1 MGTWKALIL
10 TAFLVVGCA
19 GCNPNGT
26 RRPDSPLCTP
36 VLNGGRSADE
46 FECTDSRGDF
56 RVSVSDT
63 IGTTLDG
70 YAVLEKYVDDL
81 EKENKRLR
89 RSCEN

>member
-36 VLNGGRSADE
+36 ILDGGNTASEA
-46 FECTDSRGDF
+46 ECTDLRGDY
-56 RVSVSDT
+56 RVPIADT
-63 IGTTLDG
+63 ISTTLDG
-70 YAVLEKYVDDL
+70 YPVLEKYVDDL
-81 EKENKRLR
+81 EKENRKLR
-89 RSCEN
+89 RSCNQ

>member
-1 MGTWKALIL
+1 MGTWKALTL

-26 RRPDSPLCTP
+26 VRPNSPLCTP
-36 VLNGGRSADE
+36 LLGGGNTATE

-56 RVSVSDT
+56 REPIVNV

-70 YAVLEKYVDDL
+70 YSVLEKYLDDL
-81 EKENKRLR
+81 EKENKKLR
-89 RSCEN
+89 RSCNQ